1 MKPVRLEVLVDDKTG
16 KGLSSVDKS
25 VKMSTKQ
32 FKIEMENQKSFVQDL
47 ERQIRS
53 LEREI
58 GKASNDS
65 QKKKLIPS
73 LLEAERELKG
83 AKSSLI
89 QLDAEMKKGGS
100 GTVSLRTQ
108 MQNLRNQMAEMTEG
122 TDQYTQAMQRL
133 GAMQDRYDDITT
145 QGRIFGDDHK
155 NIRAGAEAVSLFSG
169 AMSAGVGAA
178 SLFGAEQE
186 KLAQIQVRLQSVMAM
201 TIGIQQVSQALNKDS
216 YFTHVLMRGITNK
229 WAAAQKVLNV
239 QLGIGVGMSKALMAG
254 GIGLLIAG
262 TVALIGHLR
271 NLNKERKEEQKFQ
284 SEAIKTTR
292 TEVVTAQNLERVL
305 KNSNNGYEERKKALD
320 KLKEIMPDY
329 NATLSKEGTLIE
341 DNTGSLTRY
350 IAQLKNAALAKSA
363 MNKVVAA
370 EDSLTEFF
378 DGLNKVQKS
387 TLIRGDGGQL
397 FDEVDKKAY
406 ADLDRMRQKRI
417 DERDKWQKKLEEY
430 TAASILNDGKSGDSG
445 GGTKTPPENKLAEQR
460 LAAMRKIKEQEI
472 ALMREGEAKRKAQVA
487 QEYQNKLDE
496 IAKEKRDREKHVQE
510 LLKAGMPVAQEEV
523 SAINEQALAQQLNA
537 KKEHDAA
544 MLQIDE
550 ETARH
555 LESISNE
562 VRLNFESR
570 LTQQLADLDAYYNKQ
585 VEGAEGN
592 AQLIAEIEDA
602 RNRAKMN
609 ARNVQYL
616 TELDLEEQ
624 LELQRLDIATQGLN
638 MQEGIEQKKNEII
651 IKYARE
657 RISVLKALGDE
668 QSENEIKQL
677 ENVIAGLTKSNA
689 KQKTLKGMVDDKVI
703 QALTKHFVKLG
714 DSQEDAENKS
724 TKFFTDFHSNMQLAS
739 ELAGTLQGVFGGINE
754 DLDAAL
760 GAVSNV
766 ASGFATGGIAGG
778 IEAAASELVSAGV
791 KWLSAKRE
799 IDEQTIAQY
808 ESYLS
813 GMNELIDKQIAMLD
827 QLGGDDF
834 GQNILKTVKDIN
846 ESIRASRAL
855 FGEAMK
861 AGSSMWTHSYGYEA
875 NRMLKGYT
883 AQLRAAGIYTTDLN
897 KMTDAQLVQLKSMP
911 EIFAKLRP
919 QLQEYI
925 NDLADGIDKLD
936 EFKQQLQ
943 DTILGFDFTTIT
955 SMIVDSLTDSS
966 IDNALDSLT
975 NNVNGAMAKM
985 VKDMLARQML
995 IGPIQKMMQA
1005 LFDSMDKG
1013 GGKYELDVNAAKI
1026 FTEGVKNLG
1035 EQYEREFNKLKEQFA
1050 AQGIDFDA
1058 ADGSDSGRKAVN
1070 KGISS
1075 LTQDQGNKLEGQLT
1089 NVQGRLMNIDKHV
1102 VEMSQWLYRIF
1113 DPISRIADNT
1123 DRLEAIERATQDTRE
1138 GIEKIVREGINIKR

>member
-155 NIRAGAEAVSLFSG
+155 NIRAGAEAVTLFSG

-341 DNTGSLTRY
+341 DNTGSLTGY

-370 EDSLTEFF
+370 EDSLTDFF
-378 DGLNKVQKS
+378 DGLNTVQKS
-387 TLIRGDGGQL
+387 TLIRGDSGQL
-397 FDEVDKKAY
+397 TDGIDLKAY
-406 ADLDRMRQKRI
+406 EDLDRMRQKRL

-430 TAASILNDGKSGDSG
+430 TVDSILNEKGACGKET
-445 GGTKTPPENKLAEQR
+445 TKTPPENKLAEQR
-460 LAAMRKIKEQEI
+460 LAAMKKMKEQEI
-472 ALMREGEAKRKAQVA
+472 ALMREGEAKRKAEVA
-487 QEYQNKLDE
+487 QQYQNRLAE
-496 IAKEKRDREKHVQE
+496 IAKEKSDREKHLKE
-510 LLKAGMPVAQEEV
+510 LTKAGVPVAQEE
-523 SAINEQALAQQLNA
+523 AIAIREQAQQQELLA
-537 KKEHDAA
+537 KRTHDAG
-544 MLQIDE
+544 MIQIEE

-555 LESISNE
+555 LEAISDE
-562 VRLNFESR
+562 VRIQFESR
-570 LTQQLADLDAYYNKQ
+570 LNQQLFDLDIYYNKMIAA
-585 VEGAEGN
+585 AEGN
-592 AQLIAEIEDA
+592 AELIAEFEAA
-602 RNRAKMN
+602 RNRAKTN
-609 ARNVQYL
+609 ARNVQL
-616 TELDLEEQ
+616 LEELDMEEQ
-624 LELQRLDIATQGLN
+624 LALQQLDIATQGLN
-638 MQEGIEQKKNEII
+638 MQETIERRKNEII
-651 IKYARE
+651 IDYAKK
-657 RISVLKALGDE
+657 RIVALKALGDE

-689 KQKTLKGMVDDKVI
+689 KQKTLKGMVDDKAI
-703 QALTKHFVKLG
+703 QSLTKHFVKLG
-714 DSQEDAENKS
+714 ESQEDAEKKS
-724 TKFFTDFHSNMQLAS
+724 AKFFADFQADMELAS
-739 ELAGTLQGVFGGINE
+739 ELSGTLQNMFGGINE

-791 KWLSAKRE
+791 KWLSAKKE
-799 IDEQTIAQY
+799 IDAQTIAQY

-813 GMNELIDKQIAMLD
+813 GMNELIDKQVAMLD

-855 FGEAMK
+855 FGQAMK

-883 AQLRAAGIYTTDLN
+883 AQLRSAGIYTTDLN
-897 KMTDAQLVQLKSMP
+897 KMTDEQLVLLKSMP

-925 NDLADGIDKLD
+925 NDLAEGMDKLD
-936 EFKQQLQ
+936 EFSQQVQ
-943 DTILGFDFTTIT
+943 ESILGFDFTTIT

-985 VKDMLARQML
+985 VKDMLARQIL
-995 IGPIQKMMQA
+995 IGPIQKMMQS

-1026 FTEGVKNLG
+1026 FTDGVKSLG

-1050 AQGIDFDA
+1050 AQGIDFDS
-1058 ADGSDSGRKAVN
+1058 ADGSDGGRKAVN
-1070 KGISS
+1070 KGISGI
-1075 LTQDQGNKLEGQLT
+1075 TQDQGNKLEGQLT
-1089 NVQGRLMNIDKHV
+1089 NVQGRLMNIDTHV

-1113 DPISRIADNT
+1113 DPINRIADNT
-1123 DRLEAIERATQDTRE
+1123 DRLEAIESAMRDTRE
-1138 GIEKIVREGINIKR
+1138 GIEKMVRDGINIKR

>member
-1 MKPVRLEVLVDDKTG
+1 MKPVRLEVLVDNKTG

-25 VKMSTKQ
+25 VAQTTKN
-32 FKIEMENQKSFVQDL
+32 FKIEIESQKSFIQDL

-53 LEREI
+53 VEKEI
-58 GKASNDS
+58 SRTSNDS
-65 QKKKLIPS
+65 KKKQLIPS

-83 AKSSLI
+83 AKSSL
-89 QLDAEMKKGGS
+89 AELEVQMKKGGS

-108 MQNLRNQMAEMTEG
+108 MQQLRNQMAEMTEG
-122 TDQYTQAMQRL
+122 TDQYADAMRRL
-133 GAMQDRYDDITT
+133 GIMQDRYDDISA
-145 QGRIFGDDHK
+145 QGRIHGDDHK
-155 NIRAGAEAVSLFSG
+155 NIRAGAEAVSLLSG

-201 TIGIQQVSQALNKDS
+201 TIGIQQVSQSLNKDS
-216 YFTHVLMRGITNK
+216 YFTHVLMTGITNK
-229 WAAAQKVLNV
+229 WQAAQKVLNV

-262 TVALIGHLR
+262 TVALIGYLR

-292 TEVVTAQNLERVL
+292 EEVVTAQNLERVL
-305 KNSNNGYEERKKALD
+305 RNSNNGYQERKKALD

-329 NATLSKEGTLIE
+329 NAQLSKEGTLIE
-341 DNTGSLTRY
+341 DNTGALTKY

-370 EDSLTEFF
+370 EDELTEFF
-378 DGLNKVQKS
+378 DSLNTSQKA
-387 TLIRGDGGQL
+387 TLISGDGGQ
-397 FDEVDKKAY
+397 FIDGVQKKAY
-406 ADLDRMRQKRI
+406 EDLDRMRQKRL
-417 DERDKWQKKLEEY
+417 DERDKWQKKLESY
-430 TAASILNDGKSGDSG
+430 TADSILNDGKAG
-445 GGTKTPPENKLAEQR
+445 GATTTKAPPENKLAEQR
-460 LAAMRKIKEQEI
+460 LDALRKLKEQEI

-487 QEYQNKLDE
+487 LEFQNKLAE
-496 IAKEKRDREKHVQE
+496 IAKEKKEREKHVQE

-523 SAINEQALAQQLNA
+523 VAINDQAQQQQLNA
-537 KKEHDAA
+537 KKAFDAD
-544 MLQIDE
+544 MLQIDQ

-570 LTQQLADLDAYYNKQ
+570 LTQQLADLDEYYNKA
-585 VEGAEGN
+585 VVSAEGN
-592 AQLIAEIEDA
+592 AALIAEIEEA
-602 RNRAKMN
+602 RNRAKLN
-609 ARNVQYL
+609 ARNVQHL
-616 TELDLEEQ
+616 AELDMEEQ
-624 LELQRLDIATQGLN
+624 LELQRLDIATIGLG
-638 MQEGIEQKKNEII
+638 MTETIEQRKNEII
-651 IKYARE
+651 IRYARE

-677 ENVIAGLTKSNA
+677 ENVITGLTA
-689 KQKTLKGMVDDKVI
+689 KNTQQKTLKGMVDDKAI
-703 QALTKHFVKLG
+703 QALTKHFIKLG
-714 DSQEDAENKS
+714 DSQEDAEKKS
-724 TKFFTDFHSNMQLAS
+724 VKFFSDFQGNMQLAS

-760 GAVSNV
+760 GAVGNV

-778 IEAAASELVSAGV
+778 IQAAASELVGAGV

-799 IDEQTIAQY
+799 IDEQTIKQY
-808 ESYLS
+808 ENYLS
-813 GMNELIDKQIAMLD
+813 GMNELIDKQVAMLD
-827 QLGGDDF
+827 KLGGDDF

-846 ESIRASRAL
+846 ESIRASRVL

-861 AGSSMWTHSYGYEA
+861 AGSGTFSHSDGYKA
-875 NRMLKGYT
+875 NKMLKGYNS
-883 AQLRAAGIYTTDLN
+883 QLRAAGINTSDLN
-897 KMTDAQLVQLKSMP
+897 KMTDAQLVQLKNMP
-911 EIFAKLRP
+911 EIYAKLSDGLRK
-919 QLQEYI
+919 YI
-925 NDLADGIDKLD
+925 DDLSDSMDKLE
-936 EFKQQLQ
+936 EFAMDVQ
-943 DTILGFDFTTIT
+943 DTVLSFNFSDIT

-995 IGPIQKMMQA
+995 VGPLQKMTED
-1005 LFDSMDKG
+1005 LFKSMDKG
-1013 GGKYELDVNAAKI
+1013 GGKYELDVGATKL
-1026 FTEGVKNLG
+1026 FTEGVKSLG
-1035 EQYEREFNKLKEQFA
+1035 SQYEREFNKLKEQFA
-1050 AQGIDFDA
+1050 AQGIDFDS
-1058 ADGSDSGRKAVN
+1058 ADGSDGGRKAVN

-1089 NVQGRLMNIDKHV
+1089 NVQGRLMNIEKHTID
-1102 VEMSQWLYRIF
+1102 MAQWLFRLF
-1113 DPISRIADNT
+1113 DPINRIAGNT
-1123 DRLEAIERATQDTRE
+1123 DRLEAIENSMRDTRE
-1138 GIEKIVREGINIKR
+1138 GIEKIVRDGINIKR

>member
-1 MKPVRLEVLVDDKTG
+1 MKPVRLEVLVDNKTG

-25 VKMSTKQ
+25 VAQTTKN
-32 FKIEMENQKSFVQDL
+32 FKIEIESQKSFIQDL

-53 LEREI
+53 VEKEI
-58 GKASNDS
+58 SRTSNDS

-83 AKSSLI
+83 AKSSLME
-89 QLDAEMKKGGS
+89 LDGQMKKGTG

-108 MQNLRNQMAEMTEG
+108 LQNLRNQMANMTEG
-122 TDQYTQAMQRL
+122 TDEYADAMRRL
-133 GAMQDRYDDITT
+133 GIMQDRYDDIST
-145 QGRIFGDDHK
+145 QGRIHGDDHK
-155 NIRAGAEAVSLFSG
+155 NIRAGAEAVSLLSG

-216 YFTHVLMRGITNK
+216 YFTHVLMAGITNK
-229 WAAAQKVLNV
+229 WSAAQKVLNV

-262 TVALIGHLR
+262 TVMLISKIR

-292 TEVVTAQNLERVL
+292 EEVVTAQNLERVMR
-305 KNSNNGYEERKKALD
+305 NSNNGYEERKKALD

-329 NATLSKEGTLIE
+329 NAQLSKEGTLIE
-341 DNTGSLTRY
+341 DNTGALTKY

-370 EDSLTEFF
+370 EDELTEFF
-378 DGLNKVQKS
+378 DSLNTSQKA
-387 TLIRGDGGQL
+387 TLISGDGGQ
-397 FDEVDKKAY
+397 FIDGVQKKAY
-406 ADLDRMRQKRI
+406 EDLDRMRQKRLN
-417 DERDKWQKKLEEY
+417 ERDKWQKKLEEY
-430 TAASILNDGKSGDSG
+430 TADSILNDGKS
-445 GGTKTPPENKLAEQR
+445 TKTAGAEKSTPENKLAEQR
-460 LAAMRKIKEQEI
+460 LDALRKLKEQEI
-472 ALMREGEAKRKAQVA
+472 ALMREGEAKRKAHVA
-487 QEYQNKLDE
+487 LEFQNKLAE
-496 IAKEKRDREKHVQE
+496 IAKEKKEREKHVQE

-523 SAINEQALAQQLNA
+523 GVINDQAQQQQLNA
-537 KKEHDAA
+537 KKAYDAD
-544 MLQIDE
+544 MLQIDQ

-570 LTQQLADLDAYYNKQ
+570 LTQQLADLDEYYNKT
-585 VEGAEGN
+585 VVSAEGN
-592 AQLIAEIEDA
+592 AALIAEIEEA
-602 RNRAKMN
+602 RNRAKLN
-609 ARNVQYL
+609 ARNVQHL

-624 LELQRLDIATQGLN
+624 LELQRLDIATIGLD
-638 MQEGIEQKKNEII
+638 MTESIEQKKNEII
-651 IKYARE
+651 IRYARE

-677 ENVIAGLTKSNA
+677 ENVIAGLTA
-689 KQKTLKGMVDDKVI
+689 KNTQQKTLKGMVDDKAI
-703 QALTKHFVKLG
+703 QALTKHFIKLG
-714 DSQEDAENKS
+714 DSQEDAEKKS
-724 TKFFTDFHSNMQLAS
+724 VKFFTDFHSNMMLAS
-739 ELAGTLQGVFGGINE
+739 ELAGTLQSVFGGIND
-754 DLDAAL
+754 DLDTAL
-760 GAVSNV
+760 GAVSSV

-778 IEAAASELVSAGV
+778 IQAAASELVGAGV

-799 IDEQTIAQY
+799 IDEQTIKQY

-813 GMNELIDKQIAMLD
+813 GMNELIDKQVAMLD
-827 QLGGDDF
+827 KLGGDDF

-846 ESIRASRAL
+846 ESIRASRVL
-855 FGEAMK
+855 FAEAMK
-861 AGSSMWTHSYGYEA
+861 AGSGTFSHSDGYKA
-875 NRMLKGYT
+875 NKMLKGYNS
-883 AQLRAAGIYTTDLN
+883 QLRAAGINTSDLN

-911 EIFAKLRP
+911 EIYAKLSDGLRK
-919 QLQEYI
+919 YI
-925 NDLADGIDKLD
+925 DDLSDSMDKLE
-936 EFKQQLQ
+936 EFAMDVQ
-943 DTILGFDFTTIT
+943 DTVLSFNFSDIT

-995 IGPIQKMMQA
+995 VGPIQKMTED
-1005 LFDSMDKG
+1005 LFKSMDKG
-1013 GGKYELDVNAAKI
+1013 GGKYELDVGATKL

-1035 EQYEREFNKLKEQFA
+1035 SQYEREFNKLKEQFA
-1050 AQGIDFDA
+1050 AQGIDFDS
-1058 ADGSDSGRKAVN
+1058 ADGSDGGRKAVN

-1089 NVQGRLMNIDKHV
+1089 NVQGRLMNIEKHTID
-1102 VEMSQWLYRIF
+1102 MAQWLFRLF
-1113 DPISRIADNT
+1113 DPINRIADNT
-1123 DRLEAIERATQDTRE
+1123 DRLEAIENSMRDTRE
-1138 GIEKIVREGINIKR
+1138 GIEKIVRDGINIKI

>member
-1 MKPVRLEVLVDDKTG
+1 MKPVRLEVLVDNKTG

-25 VKMSTKQ
+25 VAQTTKN
-32 FKIEMENQKSFVQDL
+32 FKIEIENQKSFIQDL

-53 LEREI
+53 VEKEI
-58 GKASNDS
+58 SRASNDS

-83 AKSSLI
+83 AKNSLVE
-89 QLDAEMKKGGS
+89 LDAQMKKGGS

-108 MQNLRNQMAEMTEG
+108 MQSLRNQMAEMTEG
-122 TDQYTQAMQRL
+122 TDQYADAMRRL
-133 GAMQDRYDDITT
+133 GVMQDRYDDITT
-145 QGRIFGDDHK
+145 QGKIFGDDHK

-229 WAAAQKVLNV
+229 WASAQKVLNV

-262 TVALIGHLR
+262 TVALISHLR

-305 KNSNNGYEERKKALD
+305 KNSNNGYEERRKALD

-363 MNKVVAA
+363 MNKVIAA

-387 TLIRGDGGQL
+387 TLIRGDSGQL
-397 FDEVDKKAY
+397 FDEMDKRAY
-406 ADLDRMRQKRI
+406 EDLDRMRQKRL
-417 DERDKWQKKLEEY
+417 DERDKWQKRLEQY
-430 TAASILNDGKSGDSG
+430 TADSILNSG
-445 GGTKTPPENKLAEQR
+445 GGEDDSKTPPENKLAEQR
-460 LAAMRKIKEQEI
+460 LDAMRKLKEQEI

-487 QEYQNKLDE
+487 QEYQNKLAE
-496 IAKEKRDREKHVQE
+496 IAKEKKEREKHVQE

-523 SAINEQALAQQLNA
+523 VAINDQAQQQQLNA
-537 KKEHDAA
+537 KKAYDAD
-544 MLQIDE
+544 MLQIDQ

-570 LTQQLADLDAYYNKQ
+570 LTQQLADLDEYYNKAYIA
-585 VEGAEGN
+585 AEGD
-592 AQLIAEIEDA
+592 AALQAEIEGA
-602 RNRAKMN
+602 RNRAKLN
-609 ARNVQYL
+609 ARNVQHL
-616 TELDLEEQ
+616 AELDLEEQ
-624 LELQRLDIATQGLN
+624 LELQRLNIATVGLD
-638 MQEGIEQKKNEII
+638 MTETIEQRKNEII
-651 IKYARE
+651 IRYARE

-677 ENVIAGLTKSNA
+677 ENVIAGLTA
-689 KQKTLKGMVDDKVI
+689 KNTQQKTLKGMVDEKAI

-714 DSQEDAENKS
+714 DSQEDAEKKS
-724 TKFFTDFHSNMQLAS
+724 IKFFTDFQGNMQLAS

-834 GQNILKTVKDIN
+834 GQNILKTVADIN

-883 AQLRAAGIYTTDLN
+883 AQLRAAGINTTDLN
-897 KMTDAQLVQLKSMP
+897 KMTDEQLVLLKSMP

-943 DTILGFDFTTIT
+943 DTILGFDFSTIT

-975 NNVNGAMAKM
+975 SNINGAMAKM

-995 IGPIQKMMQA
+995 IGPIQKMMED
-1005 LFDSMDKG
+1005 LFNSMDKG

-1050 AQGIDFDA
+1050 AQGIDFDS
-1058 ADGSDSGRKAVN
+1058 ADGSDGGRKAVN

-1102 VEMSQWLYRIF
+1102 VDMSQWLYRIF
-1113 DPISRIADNT
+1113 DPINRIADNT
-1123 DRLEAIERATQDTRE
+1123 DRLEAIENSMQQTRD